1 MPALA
6 SIALLDGAGAT
17 HTFTPTTT
25 NGYSAI
31 WENRASGIPEA
42 FERLVLSVERP
53 DRKGR
58 AQKYRFQL
66 TRPITASVN
75 GQTVVVRQNMTEGVF
90 NFSNSGTDAER
101 LDDEVL
107 VKNLFANTTVRD
119 AIQKIEP
126 WY

>member
-6 SIALLDGAGAT
+6 SIVLVDGAGAN

-25 NGYSAI
+25 NGSSAV

-66 TRPITASVN
+66 TRPITASIN

-90 NFSNSGTDAER
+90 NFSNSGTDVER

-107 VKNLFANTTVRD
+107 VKNLLANTTVRD
-119 AIQKIEP
+119 AIKLIEP